1 LRQDSRIDANDA
13 NKFSEVAQM
22 TVSAKFKVILVS
34 VSAAMLVAGASAM
47 AQELQGLQAKSGPRL
62 DFPAGLATDGH
73 AVYVSN
79 SRNNTIEA
87 IDAAS
92 KSLRIVAG
100 KLFQQ
105 GSNDGTGDSARFNSP
120 DGMAIS
126 GQDLYLCD
134 TDNSDIRKVNIG
146 SGTVTT
152 IAGTANIGGTE
163 DGTGSAAHFNLPTQ
177 IATDGTSLYVADSG
191 NNSIRRITLADMK
204 VKTIAG
210 QPGAAGKT
218 EGNPGKSQFSG
229 PRGIAVDKKAIYVA
243 DTGNEVIRKIDISTL
258 ETSTIAGTGAEGDKD
273 GPALE
278 AQFNNPGAIC
288 TDGTML
294 YVLDADNHSIRKI
307 DLTANTVTK
316 LTLVNGHIGS
326 GCALTSDGK
335 QLYFSDTTEN
345 AVEVVDTTSGNF
357 TTLYPPGQ

>member
-1 LRQDSRIDANDA
+1 MR
-13 NKFSEVAQM
+13 
-22 TVSAKFKVILVS
+22 VSAKFKMLLAVAATLAMVTAGS
-34 VSAAMLVAGASAM
+34 SARAQDLSAGVQS
-47 AQELQGLQAKSGPRL
+47 QTGPRL
-62 DFPAGLATDGH
+62 DFPAGLATDGR
-73 AVYVSN
+73 AVYVAN
-79 SRNNTIEA
+79 SRNNTVEA
-87 IDAAS
+87 IDPAS

-120 DGMAIS
+120 DGMTIN
-126 GQDLYLCD
+126 GQNLYLCD
-134 TDNSDIRKVNIG
+134 TNNSDIRQVSV

-152 IAGTANIGGTE
+152 VAGTANISGTE

-191 NNSIRRITLADMK
+191 NNSIRRITLADFK

-210 QPGAAGKT
+210 QSGTSGKT
-218 EGNPGKSQFSG
+218 EGGADKSLFAG
-229 PRGIAVDKKAIYVA
+229 PRGVAVDKKAIYVA
-243 DTGNEVIRKIDISTL
+243 DTGNDVIRMIDLSSLQTSTL
-258 ETSTIAGTGAEGDKD
+258 AGTGEEGDKD
-273 GPALE
+273 GPANE

-288 TDGTML
+288 TDGAFL
-294 YVLDADNHSIRKI
+294 YVLDADNHSVRKI
-307 DLTANTVTK
+307 DLAAKTVTK

-345 AVEVVDTTSGNF
+345 AVEVVDTSSGNV
-357 TTLYPPGQ
+357 TTLFPPGQ